1 MSDGGEEG
9 ATNRK
14 FRIVQTEDNEMN
26 DAIDES
32 DHYADLID
40 RLNNVKTDVNDYF
53 VIVDAVNAIT
63 TLRTQLKELSED
75 ICLQR
80 DDAWDEGY
88 ACGRDQGPR
97 LDDRGSNLD
106 GN

>member
-1 MSDGGEEG
+1 M
-9 ATNRK
+9 ATCDCILGRENCNC
-14 FRIVQTEDNEMN
+14 EH
-26 DAIDES
+26 S
-32 DHYADLID
+32 ADLID
-40 RLNNVKTDVNDYF
+40 RLHNVKTDANDYF

-63 TLRTQLKELSED
+63 TLRTKLKEMSED

-97 LDDRGSNLD
+97 LDDRGDKLD

>member
-1 MSDGGEEG
+1 
-9 ATNRK
+9 
-14 FRIVQTEDNEMN
+14 MN

-40 RLNNVKTDVNDYF
+40 RLDNVKTDVNDYF

-63 TLRTQLKELSED
+63 ALRTKLKELSED
-75 ICLQR
+75 IGLQR

-88 ACGRDQGPR
+88 AHGYRTA
-97 LDDRGSNLD
+97 LEEKTK
-106 GN
+106 

>member
-1 MSDGGEEG
+1 M
-9 ATNRK
+9 
-14 FRIVQTEDNEMN
+14 
-26 DAIDES
+26 AICNCLLRRETCNCEHS
-32 DHYADLID
+32 ADLID
-40 RLNNVKTDVNDYF
+40 RLNNVKSDVNDYF

-63 TLRTQLKELSED
+63 ALRTKLKELSED

-80 DDAWDEGY
+80 DDAWDEGF
-88 ACGRDQGPR
+88 ACGREQGQR

>member
-1 MSDGGEEG
+1 MDIVERLCDCILGREPCDCEHSD
-9 ATNRK
+9 
-14 FRIVQTEDNEMN
+14 
-26 DAIDES
+26 
-32 DHYADLID
+32 DLID
-40 RLNNVKTDVNDYF
+40 RLNNVKTDVDGYF

-63 TLRTQLKELSED
+63 TLRTKLKEMSED

-97 LDDRGSNLD
+97 LDDRGDKLD

>member
-1 MSDGGEEG
+1 
-9 ATNRK
+9 
-14 FRIVQTEDNEMN
+14 MN

-63 TLRTQLKELSED
+63 ALRTKLKEMSED
-75 ICLQR
+75 VGLQR
-80 DDAWDEGY
+80 DDAWDEGF
-88 ACGRDQGPR
+88 ACGLDHVQR